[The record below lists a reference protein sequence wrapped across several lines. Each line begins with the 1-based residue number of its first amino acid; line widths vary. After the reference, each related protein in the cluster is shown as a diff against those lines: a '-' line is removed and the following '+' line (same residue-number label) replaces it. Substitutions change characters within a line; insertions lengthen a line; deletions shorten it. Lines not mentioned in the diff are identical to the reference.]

1 MRTATP
7 IVIDLGYTEKEHIH
21 QLRAGAGPLVE
32 EVAEVMRRIEAR
44 VGIECGDR
52 IFLPV
57 VALCAGSGRDRKRK
71 V

>member
-7 IVIDLGYTEKEHIH
+7 IVIDLGRTKKEHID

-32 EVAEVMRRIEAR
+32 EVTEVMRRIEAR
-44 VGIECGDR
+44 IGAEAGER

-57 VALCAGSGRDRKRK
+57 VALCEAPGRDRKR
-71 V
+71 